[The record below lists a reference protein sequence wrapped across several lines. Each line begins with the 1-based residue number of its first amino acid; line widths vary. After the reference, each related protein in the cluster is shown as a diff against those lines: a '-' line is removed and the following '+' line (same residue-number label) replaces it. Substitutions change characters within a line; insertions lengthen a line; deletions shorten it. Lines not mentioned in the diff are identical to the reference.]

1 MSGWNPNY
9 NPNAHEFVPTWDADP
24 QEINVNGQGQGQG
37 GQHQY
42 YQYPPQQQQYGYY
55 PQQQYGYQQGG
66 QGGYGAGAY
75 GGQGGY
81 GHQQAY
87 PPNYHQNSFQQYQ
100 PAPRESRDVGMSSG
114 YQQQQYGSAAPSSAP
129 APAPAPAAQKVSLG
143 TGGARVVSLGGGA
156 SKAPA
161 AAASETK
168 TPTATETKAA
178 EPKTDTP
185 KTATA
190 AKPATAPS
198 TSSKPSANSS
208 AGATSSSTTPA
219 SQPSAPKKKD
229 EDFTVPENRKEHM
242 NIVFIGHVDAG
253 KSTMGGQLLIL
264 TNMVDK
270 RTIEKLEKEA
280 KDAGREGWWI
290 SWAMDLN
297 PEERA
302 QGKTIEYG
310 RGYFETENRRFTILD
325 APGHKTYVP
334 SMIAGAGQ
342 ADVAVLV
349 ISARKGEFET
359 GFERGGQ
366 TREHAMLVKTAGVKR
381 LVVAINK
388 MDDITVGWDKGRFD
402 EIVGKLVPF
411 LKQVGFNPKTD
422 VDILPLSGFTG
433 ENMKDRLDPAKV
445 SWYTGPSLIE
455 LLDTLKLPA
464 DRKVDGPFL
473 MPVADKFKDM
483 GTVVTGKI
491 ESGKIRKGSQLMIMP
506 NRKPTEVMAIMEEEE
521 EKQFA
526 VAGDNVRI
534 RLKNVEE
541 EDALSGFVLCS
552 PNNPVHTANTFEC
565 QLVIM
570 DTKTIICAG
579 YTAVLHMHTVVEEV
593 SLKDLLHILDKKS
606 GKKSKHPPKFLKQG
620 DAAIVTIETTSGQ
633 AICAEPYA
641 EHAQL
646 GRLTL
651 RDEGRTVAI
660 GKVTRLVQTSS
671 E

>member
-1 MSGWNPNY
+1 MSGWPNY

-24 QEINVNGQGQGQG
+24 QEIQVNGQGQRPPAQ
-37 GQHQY
+37 QQY
-42 YQYPPQQQQYGYY
+42 YQYPGQYGYY
-55 PQQQYGYQQGG
+55 PQQQYGYQGQQGA
-66 QGGYGAGAY
+66 YAAGAY
-75 GGQGGY
+75 GSAGGYSQQGGY
-81 GHQQAY
+81 PASYQQTY
-87 PPNYHQNSFQQYQ
+87 QQYQ
-100 PAPRESRDVGMSSG
+100 PAPRESKDAGP
-114 YQQQQYGSAAPSSAP
+114 APSSSTTS
-129 APAPAPAAQKVSLG
+129 PAPAAQKAALG
-143 TGGARVVSLGGGA
+143 SGGARVVSLGGGGTSAKIPPANEAKA
-156 SKAPA
+156 SA
-161 AAASETK
+161 AGEPKASEPKADPPKPSAPPSTS
-168 TPTATETKAA
+168 TP
-178 EPKTDTP
+178 
-185 KTATA
+185 
-190 AKPATAPS
+190 AKPATSTPS
-198 TSSKPSANSS
+198 S
-208 AGATSSSTTPA
+208 
-219 SQPSAPKKKD
+219 SAPKPVQSGTTATPAASAPAPQPSTAAKKKE
-229 EDFTVPENRKEHM
+229 EDFAVPDDRKEHL

-297 PEERA
+297 PEERQ

-310 RGYFETENRRFTILD
+310 RGYFETDNRRFTILD

-342 ADVAVLV
+342 ADFAVLV

-366 TREHAMLVKTAGVKR
+366 TREHAMLVKTAGVKK

-388 MDDITVGWDKGRFD
+388 MDDITVGWDKARYD

-422 VDILPLSGFTG
+422 IDILPLSGFTG
-433 ENMKDRLDPAKV
+433 ENMKERLDPQKV
-445 SWYTGPSLIE
+445 SWYSGPSLIE
-455 LLDTLKLPA
+455 LLDTLKLPS
-464 DRKVDGPFL
+464 DRKIDGPFL

-491 ESGKIRKGSQLMIMP
+491 ECGKIRKGSSVMIMP
-506 NRKPTEVMAIMEEEE
+506 NRKLTEVMAIMEEED

-526 VAGDNVRI
+526 VAGDNVRV

-541 EDALSGFVLCS
+541 EDALSGFVICS
-552 PNNPVHTANTFEC
+552 PSNPVHTASTFEC

-620 DAAIVTIETTSGQ
+620 DAAVVTIETTSGQ
-633 AICAEPYA
+633 PICVETYA
-641 EHAQL
+641 DHAQL
-646 GRLTL
+646 GRFTL

-660 GKVTRLVQTSS
+660 GKVMKLLQTTS